1 MSCCCCSWIF
11 CLVYALSTSTTLL
24 PHHFPSLSLCLTP
37 TLSLLL
43 LRPIYL
49 LLYHHVYHT
58 QEPISVLFQLN
69 IAKPSQYYSSLH
81 TALFKVYLRLSLSLS
96 LSLSVE
102 GAFFK
107 KWANPASFSFI
118 LVFSNT
124 HYNFLQQINVKNV
137 HLVYCAGIRAHY
149 LWNMSLFP

>member
-1 MSCCCCSWIF
+1 MPYQLPPPCYPIIF
-11 CLVYALSTSTTLL
+11 PLSPSVLL
-24 PHHFPSLSLCLTP
+24 PHSHSSFSVPSIYYSITMSITP
-37 TLSLLL
+37 RSRYRSCFNLILQSLLNTI
-43 LRPIYL
+43 RPF
-49 LLYHHVYHT
+49 T
-58 QEPISVLFQLN
+58 P
-69 IAKPSQYYSSLH
+69 PSSRYICYS
-81 TALFKVYLRLSLSLS
+81 LSLSLS